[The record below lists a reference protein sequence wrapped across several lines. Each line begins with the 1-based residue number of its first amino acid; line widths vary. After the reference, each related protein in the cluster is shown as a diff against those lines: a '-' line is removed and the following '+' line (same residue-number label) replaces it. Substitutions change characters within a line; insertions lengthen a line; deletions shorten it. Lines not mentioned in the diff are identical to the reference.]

1 MPSNVKSALYVSGIA
16 PALRGGAMSIAALCL
31 TAACSGASAGSG
43 PAVPKDGVVQMTV
56 TDAGFEPNTVKIKKG
71 VPVKLVITRKTDKTC
86 AKEIV
91 IDEYGINTPLPLG
104 KAVTVA
110 FTPTKSGELKYG
122 CAMDKMIGGVLF
134 VE

>member
-1 MPSNVKSALYVSGIA
+1 MTAHAPRSALA
-16 PALRGGAMSIAALCL
+16 AFALLAL
-31 TAACSGASAGSG
+31 AACSGASAGGG
-43 PAVPKDGVVQMTV
+43 PASAKDGVVQMAV
-56 TDAGFEPNTVKIKKG
+56 TEAGFEPASVTVKKG
-71 VPVKLVITRKTDKTC
+71 QPLKLVITRKTDKTC

-91 IDEYGINTPLPLG
+91 IDDYGINTKLPLNQP
-104 KAVTVA
+104 VTVA